1 MDARD
6 ENKMPILFQM
16 AISSDY
22 DALKAFLDMNDKEQ
36 DRIVSASREIKGVRE
51 MKTFVSSIGYVKE
64 KW

>member
-64 KW
+64 K